1 VQLNWVAF
9 DNGFLALGHRP
20 GKKMRSQLEATGC
33 SLVVNL
39 LSHNESKSSI
49 HDGRVRFPLQTAAC
63 PPPARDD
70 ELTIV
75 LERIREELRAGG
87 RVYVHCSAGLHRTGM
102 IAYALFRWQGLA
114 RSEAVASIRQLREL
128 TADELTEERMVLGDR
143 IAGLAS

>member
-1 VQLNWVAF
+1 MLAKTYRDQHVGSRFVQLNWVAF

-49 HDGRVRFPLQTAAC
+49 HD
-63 PPPARDD
+63 
-70 ELTIV
+70 
-75 LERIREELRAGG
+75 
-87 RVYVHCSAGLHRTGM
+87 
-102 IAYALFRWQGLA
+102 
-114 RSEAVASIRQLREL
+114 EAVANIRQLREL